1 MNVRGGVRALR
12 RTFTGPSSKRSRIIW
27 FGSCGV
33 FVVAGVLFEVLLGGL
48 AGDLLAIALLL
59 LGLGGALLLIFY
71 EVGLSEEREL
81 AREEEQRRLRE
92 RDTRQRRSIRLR
104 RRPG

>member
-1 MNVRGGVRALR
+1 MSR
-12 RTFTGPSSKRSRIIW
+12 RSRIIW
-27 FGSCGV
+27 FGTAGV
-33 FVVAGVLFEVLLGGL
+33 MVVAGVLFEVLLGGL

-71 EVGLSEEREL
+71 EVGLSEDRELEREEA
-81 AREEEQRRLRE
+81 ARQRKRAPADRPQRRPSRF
-92 RDTRQRRSIRLR
+92 R